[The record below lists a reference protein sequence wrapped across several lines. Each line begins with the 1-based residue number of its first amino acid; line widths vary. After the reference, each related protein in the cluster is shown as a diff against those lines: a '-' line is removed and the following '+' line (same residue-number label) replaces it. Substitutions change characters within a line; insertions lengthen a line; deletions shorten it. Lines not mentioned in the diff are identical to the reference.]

1 MANQEKKS
9 NEIAAKYLSGH
20 DRLEIT
26 YEEMREAAL
35 EMAEWKDSQIR
46 EIIDKEI
53 DRANRYHDGNLSQF
67 QKAASVRVVSVLCDY
82 LGEEF
87 PKDKFHFGFA
97 TMD

>member
-1 MANQEKKS
+1 MTNESKAREIELDVYAFGEKPKGQF
-9 NEIAAKYLSGH
+9 EAPAY
-20 DRLEIT
+20 R
-26 YEEMREAAL
+26 AAL
-35 EMAEWKDSQIR
+35 TMAEWKDSQIR